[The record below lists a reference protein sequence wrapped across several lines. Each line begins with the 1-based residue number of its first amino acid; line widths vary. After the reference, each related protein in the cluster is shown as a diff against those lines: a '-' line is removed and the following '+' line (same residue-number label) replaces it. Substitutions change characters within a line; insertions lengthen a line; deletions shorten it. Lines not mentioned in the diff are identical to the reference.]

1 MKKSAAAALVLMVLL
16 FGALSE
22 YFFTAE
28 RMPAG
33 IPTTQAKRAAQKART
48 RVLGKAPRMSDVT
61 GRFSL

>member
-1 MKKSAAAALVLMVLL
+1 MNRLS
-16 FGALSE
+16 GSE

-48 RVLGKAPRMSDVT
+48 RALGKAPRMSDVT
-61 GRFSL
+61 GRFR